1 MMLTIDEI
9 SLLVTVDTDESI
21 DEIEKA
27 LNLKGYTLNYRPL
40 YGAPLL
46 AQVLQQRIPNLYQ
59 QAFGGVEDLCLQAR
73 WAQPSGKIF
82 TNVATPRSATGPS
95 FKKMAIGS
103 GETFGIPIQ
112 ATLKIFPWPEEFR
125 GAWVYFSKREQR
137 DFFRRA
143 LLKHDLAVPL
153 LAPLSA
159 DSPCIQGS
167 KGEGEA
173 LGIGIWG
180 SRREVLRMMRVF
192 QELAESKEGVW
203 SVVPEKRQEKFLL
216 HLEEEVRA
224 FLFHEQEA
232 QTDLSEGHLQ
242 LHQRILESL

>member
-9 SLLVTVDTDESI
+9 SLLVTVDTDEAM
-21 DEIEKA
+21 DEIEKT

-59 QAFGGVEDLCLQAR
+59 QAFGGIEDLCLQAR
-73 WAQPSGKIF
+73 WAQASGEVF

-103 GETFGIPIQ
+103 GEAFGIPIQ

-125 GAWVYFSKREQR
+125 GAWIHFSKREQR

-153 LAPLSA
+153 LAPLPV
-159 DSPCIQGS
+159 DSPCLQGS
-167 KGEGEA
+167 KVEGEV
-173 LGIGIWG
+173 LGLGIWG
-180 SRREVLRMMRVF
+180 GHREVLRMMRIL
-192 QELAESKEGVW
+192 QELAESKEGEW

-216 HLEEEVRA
+216 QLEEEVRA
-224 FLFHEQEA
+224 FLFYEQEA
-232 QTDLSEGHLQ
+232 QADLPEGHLQ
-242 LHQRILESL
+242 LHQRILGSL